1 MAPKG
6 CGDLAMGASGG
17 GVLIR
22 LGAVVDIIVEGGG
35 GVVGATVVNAGPLG
49 QRFAGGCAAKT

>member
-6 CGDLAMGASGG
+6 CGGLAMGASGG

-35 GVVGATVVNAGPLG
+35 VVGAAVDIVGLLG

>member
-1 MAPKG
+1 
-6 CGDLAMGASGG
+6 MGASGG

-22 LGAVVDIIVEGGG
+22 LGAEVDIIVEGGG
-35 GVVGATVVNAGPLG
+35 GGVVGAAVDIVGLLG

>member
-1 MAPKG
+1 
-6 CGDLAMGASGG
+6 MGASGG

-22 LGAVVDIIVEGGG
+22 LGAEVEIIVEGGG
-35 GVVGATVVNAGPLG
+35 GVVGAAVDIAGLLG